1 MAVPPVNSTFA
12 LYTLNKLFARF
23 MLVDTVHLTIDEAVM
38 RLVGSSSSGW
48 PYNKLYGCTK
58 AEVLKH
64 VSGQQLFDDFVNYAV
79 VISCTLKDEL
89 RPEGKDA
96 RLFRP
101 APMQSIVAGYV
112 LFGKQLD
119 LLQTLCTTSPY
130 GIGLKTPGSDVSR
143 LWTRLSRFLRHHC
156 GDGDGW
162 DAKYPLWVCIVLC
175 IWRKQFVDVEY
186 HYLVDKYYS
195 DLYNGV
201 TNVLGSLVFIPGMA
215 SGQLLTSSDNS
226 LGNVINVTLAV
237 SQLGF
242 DPFDKDNFQF
252 SCVGDDVV
260 IGTNYPFTSSQLR
273 AQMEKNGFF
282 MDFQDDDCTP
292 FLECTYIGTK
302 PVDLDDET
310 GGFAHTYLRDKLI
323 PSLAYGCQ
331 NSVESREECHINYV
345 KKCVSIATL
354 FYYDPVVC
362 DAIRDYTYS
371 LVSTLN
377 IPSHIIPS
385 LGLETLLDHTL
396 YMIYNVKESR
406 LLISAPD
413 LKFPMR
419 KNILDRAIPMGSTE
433 EGRAWCMKTL
443 HPADVSAPIRSI
455 PDGNSF
461 PTVLMEYEA
470 FIRLIPPNS
479 AVAGTWNA
487 EINLLPH
494 PVQPLTCVVTQD
506 LQAPRGGAVYNPTL
520 SPDAPLSTC
529 EILTNT
535 WAEICQSWRMV
546 YTSCTLELDAPA
558 LANQGSLVAGQIP
571 MASSVFNYSAPPL
584 CYPHIH
590 DFNYA
595 NNQCDFRSLIAKPS
609 AYSGLAHDGCYMT
622 LRMDPKSP
630 WINSRDTM
638 FITSAVANQ
647 SRYFTLPVT
656 TPPAGSVF
664 PFYDALGSTNAPLAI
679 FGTPTAISGSQLQQ
693 LGQKNFGRMS
703 VVNVSTTASLFI
715 RVRWGVEM
723 MVSPNT
729 ILSPSVRPPS
739 RMDEQAMSA
748 YALIAG
754 DLMDAYPAS
763 YNSFGKL
770 GGVIKGIW
778 NTVGPTITNAL
789 GLIPHPIAQG
799 LSSGLGLIG
808 KLAGASNVSR
818 APQQRKKPQRQRQRQ
833 PQRQRAQPN
842 PRPPPRPKQPRPK
855 LPPR

>member
-1 MAVPPVNSTFA
+1 MAVPLVNSTFA
-12 LYTLNKLFARF
+12 LFTLNKLFASH
-23 MLVDTVHLTIDEAVM
+23 MLVDTVHFTVDEAVM
-38 RLVGSSSSGW
+38 RLVGTSSSGW

-64 VSGQQLFDDFVNYAV
+64 LTGQQLFDDFVNYSV
-79 VISCTLKDEL
+79 VIGCTLKDEL
-89 RPEGKDA
+89 RPLGKDA

-119 LLQTLCTTSPY
+119 LLQALCRTTPY
-130 GIGLKTPGSDVSR
+130 GIGLKTPGNDVSR

-156 GDGDGW
+156 GDGDSW
-162 DAKYPLWVCIVLC
+162 DARYPLWVCLVLC
-175 IWRKQFVDVEY
+175 IWRKQFVSTEY
-186 HYLVDKYYS
+186 HHLVDKYYS

-201 TNVLGSLVFIPGMA
+201 TNVMGNLVFIPGMA

-237 SQLGF
+237 SQLGY
-242 DPFDKDNFQF
+242 DPFDQNNFQF

-273 AQMEKNGFF
+273 AQMEKNGFT

-302 PVDLDDET
+302 PVDLDGDVEN
-310 GGFAHTYLRDKLI
+310 GSFGHTYLRDKLI

-331 NSVESREECHINYV
+331 TSVESFEECKINYV

-354 FYYDPVVC
+354 FYYDPVAC
-362 DAIRDYTYS
+362 EAIRDFIFK
-371 LVSTLN
+371 LVPTLN
-377 IPSHIIPS
+377 LPSHVLS
-385 LGLETLLDHTL
+385 NLALETLLDHTL
-396 YMIYNVKESR
+396 YMLYNVKESR

-419 KNILDRAIPMGSTE
+419 KNILDRSIPMGSTD
-433 EGRAWCMKTL
+433 EGKAWCMKTL
-443 HPADVSAPIRSI
+443 HPADVSVPIRSI

-470 FIRLIPPNS
+470 YARINPING
-479 AVAGTWNA
+479 AVAGSWNTD
-487 EINLLPH
+487 INLLPH
-494 PVQPLTCVVTQD
+494 PVQPLTYSIIQPGQVSN
-506 LQAPRGGAVYNPTL
+506 GGAVYNPTL
-520 SPDAPLSTC
+520 SPDSAGSTC
-529 EILTNT
+529 EKLTND
-535 WAEICQSWRMV
+535 WGDLCQSWRMV

-558 LANQGSLVAGQIP
+558 LANQGSIVAGQLP

-584 CYPHIH
+584 CYPHVF

-595 NNQCDFRSLIAKPS
+595 NNQCDFRSLVAKPA

-630 WINSRDTM
+630 WVNSRETM
-638 FITSAVANQ
+638 FITSGVYNQ
-647 SRYFTLPVT
+647 SRYFTLPT
-656 TPPAGSVF
+656 TTLPNGTTF
-664 PFYDALGSTNAPLAI
+664 PFFDALASPNAAI
-679 FGTPTAISGSQLQQ
+679 AVFGTPATLNGSQLQM

-703 VVNVSTTASLFI
+703 LVNISTTASLFI

-754 DLMDAYPAS
+754 DMQDAYPAS

-770 GGVIKGIW
+770 GSVIKGIW

-808 KLAGASNVSR
+808 KLTGAANVSR
-818 APQQRKKPQRQRQRQ
+818 PQQRKKPKQRQRQ
-833 PQRQRAQPN
+833 PQQQRASQA
-842 PRPPPRPKQPRPK
+842 PRKPLPA
-855 LPPR
+855 LPPRRAPPR